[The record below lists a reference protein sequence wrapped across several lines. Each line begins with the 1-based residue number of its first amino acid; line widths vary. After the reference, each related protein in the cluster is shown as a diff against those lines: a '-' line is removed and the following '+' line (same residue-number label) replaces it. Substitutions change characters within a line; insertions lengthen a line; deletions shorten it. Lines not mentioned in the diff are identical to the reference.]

1 MNDETRV
8 RIRRTMED
16 PFTRVPK
23 TIAQRDGLGMEATA
37 VLTYL
42 LSFADD
48 WEVRIKDL
56 TRRFPDG
63 VRAVQRAFKEL
74 ESLGYAKL
82 VSIKE
87 DGSGAWLGKRWTI
100 TDDPNRAHNDKNAL
114 CENVVVKVV
123 PTLHKNKSAIP
134 PGGASRNNRPLSSR
148 KAVPNG
154 GFDLR
159 LDGLPNTTAGRM
171 CADYNDFL
179 TKHRLHPAI
188 TRNGHTHTIKPKY
201 KNWISAIEFL
211 LDQKKTDVVR
221 EVMEWY
227 FDNYAEDV
235 YLPRCCALTTFVK
248 SFEKI
253 ERAMYR
259 QQHRTPEP
267 KEEYQVEI
275 TRTRRFE

>member
-1 MNDETRV
+1 MTEDTVVEIKRHFAYTIVPNEISRRPGLSMRATGLITVLLSHSESWEIRIGSLLK
-8 RIRRTMED
+8 RFPEGIKTIRR
-16 PFTRVPK
+16 
-23 TIAQRDGLGMEATA
+23 
-37 VLTYL
+37 
-42 LSFADD
+42 
-48 WEVRIKDL
+48 
-56 TRRFPDG
+56 
-63 VRAVQRAFKEL
+63 AFQEL
-74 ESLGYAKL
+74 ESCGYAKL
-82 VSIKE
+82 VSVKDE
-87 DGSGAWLGKRWTI
+87 KTGAWLGKRWVI
-100 TDDPNRAHNDKNAL
+100 NDGSNRAHTTQNASSGKGG
-114 CENVVVKVV
+114 ETVV
-123 PTLHKNKSAIP
+123 PTVKKTKSAIP

-211 LDQKKTDVVR
+211 LDQQKTDVVR

-259 QQHRTPEP
+259 QQHRTTPPP
-267 KEEYQVEI
+267 KEEYQVEV